1 MAQVAFVSSGP
12 RTAIF
17 KAVADNLSALGH
29 EIFWIITGSNEV
41 KSIIAPYSN
50 VLDISIISDTSE
62 DNLKLL
68 DEYSEMSVNGIIAS
82 DRILC
87 KKGESFALK
96 YLSSCFSR
104 IHEYIKNNSIEI
116 IFGEATWANELVC
129 AAVCRMVGIPYLAPS
144 TVRYPSD
151 RFAFFKGIFQSRLA
165 GEAKVVDIQKGREL
179 HAKFLLGQEKPFY
192 MSLPEK
198 DNPSLFIK
206 HFKRHIRRDVND
218 LTVPSVYS
226 LVLDKIRSVLSMYPS
241 GDVPEGRY
249 VYLPLHVSPEAS
261 VDVLGPYNRDAAVF
275 VSNVSRALPYGVSL
289 VVKGHPN
296 QVKSTKFYKRISR
309 IPSVRFVDKHI
320 DSLWLIKNAE
330 AVISVSGTACYE
342 AALFGVP
349 AFNFTDMFYNELTS
363 VKKCTTHEELYSVL
377 KNLSKDENSSE
388 SVIEFLAKLYALS
401 YKGFAEGKAV
411 RADALSEQNISDVTA
426 GFIDII
432 EFYSSPKSA
441 TAASMCSRFI

>member
-1 MAQVAFVSSGP
+1 
-12 RTAIF
+12 
-17 KAVADNLSALGH
+17 
-29 EIFWIITGSNEV
+29 
-41 KSIIAPYSN
+41 
-50 VLDISIISDTSE
+50 
-62 DNLKLL
+62 
-68 DEYSEMSVNGIIAS
+68 
-82 DRILC
+82 
-87 KKGESFALK
+87 
-96 YLSSCFSR
+96 
-104 IHEYIKNNSIEI
+104 
-116 IFGEATWANELVC
+116 
-129 AAVCRMVGIPYLAPS
+129 
-144 TVRYPSD
+144 
-151 RFAFFKGIFQSRLA
+151 
-165 GEAKVVDIQKGREL
+165 
-179 HAKFLLGQEKPFY
+179 
-192 MSLPEK
+192 
-198 DNPSLFIK
+198 
-206 HFKRHIRRDVND
+206 
-218 LTVPSVYS
+218 
-226 LVLDKIRSVLSMYPS
+226 
-241 GDVPEGRY
+241 
-249 VYLPLHVSPEAS
+249 
-261 VDVLGPYNRDAAVF
+261 